1 MESCHF
7 DKICDSNNRIKR
19 GLERKLEKEG
29 GRKGGKEREQ
39 KLGQKRGGGTEN
51 NVRNRNASSLYCVSQ
66 DDGKYNVEG
75 FFSQYG

>member
-29 GRKGGKEREQ
+29 GRKGGMEREQ
-39 KLGQKRGGGTEN
+39 KLGQKRGGGQKTM
-51 NVRNRNASSLYCVSQ
+51 
-66 DDGKYNVEG
+66 
-75 FFSQYG
+75 